1 MKKTRDM
8 IGGWRE
14 RVDERLRFIYVFEI
28 IGTLGLFDFSNVA
41 LPLIILFLNRI
52 TSVTIKP
59 NRVYLNRTLCIN
71 SKIEQATKSRF
82 MGFHSIYKIYIV
94 RY

>member
-1 MKKTRDM
+1 MKFGSEGGKRERERESKGNVVKKTRDM

-41 LPLIILFLNRI
+41 LPLII
-52 TSVTIKP
+52 
-59 NRVYLNRTLCIN
+59 
-71 SKIEQATKSRF
+71 
-82 MGFHSIYKIYIV
+82 
-94 RY
+94 